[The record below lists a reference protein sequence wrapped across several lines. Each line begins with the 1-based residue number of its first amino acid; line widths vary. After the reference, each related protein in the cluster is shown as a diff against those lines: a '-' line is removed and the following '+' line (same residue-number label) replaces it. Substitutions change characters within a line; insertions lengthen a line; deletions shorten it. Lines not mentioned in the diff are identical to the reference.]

1 MGVCVVEGGVSYRS
15 SPTLDALCGKHCV
28 AGSKVTAVKEDDWLK
43 VMEVKGTFDAMNAV
57 EMLGRRSLKS
67 SSNVTVVDT
76 GLYLPFFQDGQR
88 LFKNEKV
95 MVLENPQG
103 SEKATSSSDKG

>member
-1 MGVCVVEGGVSYRS
+1 MALDDVS
-15 SPTLDALCGKHCV
+15 GKECP
-28 AGSKVTAVKEDDWLK
+28 AGSKVTAGKEDDWLK
-43 VMEVKGTFDAMNAV
+43 VIEVKDSFDALNAA

-67 SSNVTVVDT
+67 TTRVSLVDT

-95 MVLENPQG
+95 MVIEAAQDGGKAG
-103 SEKATSSSDKG
+103 SPSDKGSCIV